1 MMKIDWSGRSHKYTE
16 KEIRVLSNVIRNAD
30 PLTGGKYLKLFENS
44 LKNFLGK
51 KNIFA
56 TSSAASAIELIS
68 MLCQIKQGDEVII
81 PGHTYCATAIP
92 FARNGAK
99 IIWSDIELKTR
110 VVSLEDILK
119 KITKKTKVIV
129 VVHLYG
135 YAFDVLELKKRVKK
149 INKKIIIVEDCAQA
163 FGAKI
168 KKFNVG
174 TIGDFSCYSFHA
186 QKNLT
191 TLGEGGAIYV
201 KNANLAK
208 KVSGLRHNGHCDYK
222 KRKYYWKP
230 AMGNLDIDLKD
241 KWPYKFTLSEIQ
253 CAAGYLLIRRI
264 KKLNNDRVKRAKKV
278 INNLKKFK
286 EIEFLNSFKDNR
298 HVYHLLSARVISKK
312 FNRDDLINLL
322 YNKYKIKCAVQYYP
336 LYKYPLFQK
345 KGFGKANC
353 PNTDIFFKNMISFP
367 FHHWMTEKNL
377 NYMILSIKKS
387 LEILNKS

>member
-1 MMKIDWSGRSHKYTE
+1 MKIDWSGRSHKYTE

-168 KKFNVG
+168 KKLNVG

-241 KWPYKFTLSEIQ
+241 KWPFKFTLSEIQ

>member
-1 MMKIDWSGRSHKYTE
+1 MIKIGWSGRSHKYTE
-16 KEIRVLSNVIRNAD
+16 KEISILSNIIRNVD

-44 LKNFLGK
+44 LRNFLGK
-51 KNIFA
+51 KNVFV
-56 TSSAASAIELIS
+56 TSSAASAIELIA
-68 MLCQIKQGDEVII
+68 MLCQIKKGDEVII

-110 VVSLEDILK
+110 VVSLEDILG

-129 VVHLYG
+129 IVHLYG
-135 YAFDVLELKKRVKK
+135 YAFDVVELKKRVKK
-149 INKKIIIVEDCAQA
+149 KNKKIIIVEDCAQA

-168 KKFNVG
+168 KKSNVG

-201 KNANLAK
+201 KKNNLAK
-208 KVSGLRHNGHCDYK
+208 KVMGLRHNGHCDYK

-230 AMGNLDIDLKD
+230 AMGNLDMDLKN
-241 KWPYKFTLSEIQ
+241 KWPFKFTLSEIQ
-253 CAAGYLLIRRI
+253 CAAGYLLLKRI
-264 KKLNNDRVKRAKKV
+264 KKLNNDRIKRAKKV
-278 INNLKKFK
+278 INNLKKFQ

-298 HVYHLLSARVISKK
+298 HVYHLLSARIISKK

-336 LYKYPLFQK
+336 LYRYPLFIK
-345 KGFGKANC
+345 KGFGKAKC

-377 NYMILSIKKS
+377 DYMILSIKKS

>member
-1 MMKIDWSGRSHKYTE
+1 MIKIGWSGRSHRYTE
-16 KEIRVLSNVIRNAD
+16 KEISILSNIIRNAD

-44 LKNFLGK
+44 LRNFLGK
-51 KNIFA
+51 KNVFV

-68 MLCQIKQGDEVII
+68 MLCQIKKGDEVII
-81 PGHTYCATAIP
+81 PAHTYCATAIP

-110 VVSLEDILK
+110 VVSLEDILR

-135 YAFDVLELKKRVKK
+135 YAFDVVELKKRVKK
-149 INKKIIIVEDCAQA
+149 KNKKIIIVEDCAQA

-168 KKFNVG
+168 KKSNVG

-201 KNANLAK
+201 KKNNLAA
-208 KVSGLRHNGHCDYK
+208 KVMGLRHNGHCDYK

-230 AMGNLDIDLKD
+230 AMGNLDMDLKN
-241 KWPYKFTLSEIQ
+241 KWPFKFTLSEIQ
-253 CAAGYLLIRRI
+253 CAAGYLLLKRI
-264 KKLNNDRVKRAKKV
+264 KKLNNDRIKRAKKV
-278 INNLKKFK
+278 INNLKKFQ

-298 HVYHLLSARVISKK
+298 HVYHLLSARIISKK

-336 LYKYPLFQK
+336 LYRYPLFIK

-377 NYMILSIKKS
+377 DYMILSIKKS

>member
-1 MMKIDWSGRSHKYTE
+1 MMKIDWSGRSHKYTK
-16 KEIRVLSNVIRNAD
+16 KEVETLSNVIRNAD
-30 PLTGGKYLKLFENS
+30 PLTGGKYLKLFETS
-44 LKNFLGK
+44 LRNFLGK
-51 KNIFA
+51 KNVFA

-68 MLCQIKQGDEVII
+68 MLCKIKKGDEVII

-110 VVSLEDILK
+110 VVSVNDILS

-135 YAFDVLELKKRVKK
+135 YAFDVIELKKRLKK
-149 INKKIIIVEDCAQA
+149 KNKKIIIFEDCAQA

-168 KKFNVG
+168 QKSNVG
-174 TIGDFSCYSFHA
+174 TLGDFSCYSFHA

-201 KNANLAK
+201 KNNSLAK
-208 KVSGLRHNGHCDYK
+208 KVTGLRHNGHCDYK

-230 AMGNLDIDLKD
+230 AMGNLDMDLMD
-241 KWPYKFTLSEIQ
+241 KWPFKFTLSEIQ
-253 CAAGYLLIRRI
+253 CAAGYLLIKRI
-264 KKLNNDRVKRAKKV
+264 KNLNNDRVKRAKKV
-278 INNLKKFK
+278 INSLKKYK
-286 EIEFLNSFKDNR
+286 EIEFLNSFKNNR
-298 HVYHLLSARVISKK
+298 HVYHLLSARIISKK

-336 LYKYPLFQK
+336 LYKYPLFKK

-353 PNTDIFFKNMISFP
+353 PNTDKFFKSMISFP
-367 FHHWMTEKNL
+367 FHHWMTEKKL

-387 LEILNKS
+387 VEILNKS

>member
-1 MMKIDWSGRSHKYTE
+1 MMKINWSGRSHKYTE
-16 KEIRVLSNVIRNAD
+16 KEISILSNVIRNAD

-51 KNIFA
+51 RNVFA

-68 MLCQIKQGDEVII
+68 MLCQIKEGDEVII

-135 YAFDVLELKKRVKK
+135 YAFDVVELKKKVKK
-149 INKKIIIVEDCAQA
+149 KNKKIIIVEDCAQA

-168 KKFNVG
+168 KKLNVG

-201 KNANLAK
+201 KNNNLAK
-208 KVSGLRHNGHCDYK
+208 KVAGLRHNGHCDYK

-230 AMGNLDIDLKD
+230 AMGNLDMDLKD
-241 KWPYKFTLSEIQ
+241 KWPFKFTLSEIQ
-253 CAAGYLLIRRI
+253 CAAGYLLIKRI
-264 KKLNNDRVKRAKKV
+264 KKLNNDRIKRAKKV
-278 INNLKKFK
+278 INSLKKFQ
-286 EIEFLNSFKDNR
+286 EIEFLNSFKENR

-322 YNKYKIKCAVQYYP
+322 HNKYKIKCAVQYYP